1 MPIQHIVLEGGSYLG
16 LYALG
21 ALYELDKHK
30 YYDINNIKTIY
41 GTSVGAFIGALLCLK
56 MDWDTLLDYIKD
68 RPWHKIV
75 HFSSDMILEIF
86 SKKGVFDSSFFTHSF
101 KNLLEANEFTLDVT
115 LQELYDHSKIEL
127 HIFITEVRAF
137 TLLDV
142 SYKTHPNMS
151 LLEAVYKSSSLP
163 FVFQPQW
170 NHNTYYLD
178 GGLLN
183 NYPVNVCIEQG
194 AKKSDIIGIKY
205 NISKEDTSSL
215 TQEMNVLEFFLFL
228 CRKFFSLQRKQ
239 NQVDIPNEIIIPCKI
254 TNVKECQRL
263 LQNKELRKKY
273 IEKGGK
279 EALAYLTSKNKI

>member
-21 ALYELDKHK
+21 ALYELEKND
-30 YYDINNIKTIY
+30 YYNINNIKTIY

-56 MDWDTLLDYIKD
+56 MDWETLLDYIKE

-75 HFSSDMILEIF
+75 HFTSDMILEIF
-86 SKKGVFDSSFFTHSF
+86 SKKGVFDSSFFSHSF
-101 KNLLEANEFTLDVT
+101 KNLLEANEFTLEVT
-115 LQELYDHSKIEL
+115 LQELYDYSNIEL
-127 HIFITEVRAF
+127 HIFITELRTF

-142 SYKTHPNMS
+142 SYKTHPKMS

-183 NYPVNVCIEQG
+183 NYPVNICIQRG
-194 AKKSDIIGIKY
+194 AEKSDIIGIRY
-205 NISKEDTSSL
+205 NISKDDTSSL
-215 TQEMNVLEFFLFL
+215 TLEMNVLEFFLFL
-228 CRKFFSLQRKQ
+228 CRKFFSLQREQ
-239 NQVDIPNEIIIPCKI
+239 NSINIPNEIIIPCKI

-263 LQNKELRKKY
+263 LQNKDLRKQY
-273 IEKGGK
+273 IEKGGQ
-279 EALAYLTSKNKI
+279 EALAYLSAKKKI